1 MFCIRDIILI
11 GDILDAGPGYSDWIL
26 LLEIESFRLLWL
38 WLAVVRRRLSV
49 NRSANEIS
57 WTGFSKTGFSV
68 TGFSVTSF
76 SVTGFGLES
85 VRRAE
90 FAHGETARASSLTTL
105 HLHGS
110 AWARFF
116 PCFLQKFNAYH

>member
-1 MFCIRDIILI
+1 MSLAFRIRDIICI
-11 GDILDAGPGYSDWIL
+11 GAIRVGDIILDGGPGSCDWIL
-26 LLEIESFRLLWL
+26 LLEIESLH

-68 TGFSVTSF
+68 TGFSVTGF

-90 FAHGETARASSLTTL
+90 FAHGETARASSLTKS
-105 HLHGS
+105 HGI
-110 AWARFF
+110 
-116 PCFLQKFNAYH
+116 Q